1 MIREPVVREADSASG
16 EHALVADLAIRGAWI
31 PQEEALF
38 DIQVMDTDAESYCTL
53 APGEVL
59 RQTEVE
65 KKRKYRSAC
74 EERRASFTPLC
85 MSVDGL
91 LACEAHHFVKAVG
104 WQLALKWETSYSQ
117 VVGWVRARLSFA
129 ILRASILCLRGSR
142 TRWRGIGLE
151 DGAPLVWLWP

>member
-1 MIREPVVREADSASG
+1 
-16 EHALVADLAIRGAWI
+16 
-31 PQEEALF
+31 
-38 DIQVMDTDAESYCTL
+38 
-53 APGEVL
+53 
-59 RQTEVE
+59 
-65 KKRKYRSAC
+65 
-74 EERRASFTPLC
+74 

-151 DGAPLVWLWP
+151 DGAPLVWLGA